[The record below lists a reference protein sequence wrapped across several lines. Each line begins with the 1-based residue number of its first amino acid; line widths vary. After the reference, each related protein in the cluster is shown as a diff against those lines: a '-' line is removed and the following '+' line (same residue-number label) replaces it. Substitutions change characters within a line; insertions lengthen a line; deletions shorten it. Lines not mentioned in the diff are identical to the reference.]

1 MRKAPEGMSKLT
13 DEVKAIKV
21 ANTRLRYL
29 AKKYGLDSEIY
40 QKAINPFLSKK
51 FDAYRNE
58 SKGVLQLSTKLDK
71 HYNRSDRALVF
82 GYIKN
87 TPTISKVESHVRESL
102 GISRDE
108 WKKASTDVKTELA
121 KGVYNIEENIE
132 PLINQLYK
140 ARCDIDQD
148 FPELHK
154 GKMTFQEAT
163 TFVTKANRWLNTYNE
178 YRYIVDELNKYDYKL
193 VLETY
198 TNIMEPSLLTEEYM
212 LKLINEFKEKG
223 VKDLGKR
230 KETPFD

>member
-29 AKKYGLDSEIY
+29 AKKYGTDSEIY

-58 SKGVLQLSTKLDK
+58 SKGVLQLSTKLDR

-82 GYIKN
+82 GYIRN
-87 TPTISKVESHVRESL
+87 IPTIAKVESHVRESL

-108 WKKASTDVKTELA
+108 WKKASTEDKTELA
-121 KGVYNIEENIE
+121 KGVYHIEENIST
-132 PLINQLYK
+132 LIEQLYK
-140 ARCDIDQD
+140 AKCDIDHD

-154 GKMTFQEAT
+154 GKMTFEEAKS
-163 TFVTKANRWLNTYNE
+163 FVDKANRWLNIHSE
-178 YRYIVDELNKYDYKL
+178 YQTIIDELNKYDYQIVKD
-193 VLETY
+193 VY
-198 TNIMEPSLLTEEYM
+198 TNIYEPSLYREEDM
-212 LKLINEFKEKG
+212 FKLIQEFKEKG

>member
-1 MRKAPEGMSKLT
+1 MRKVPEGMSKLT

-29 AKKYGLDSEIY
+29 AKKYGTDSAIY
-40 QKAINPFLSKK
+40 QKTIAPFQAKK
-51 FDAYRNE
+51 YDAYRNE

-71 HYNRSDRALVF
+71 HYNRSDRDLVF
-82 GYIKN
+82 GYIRNIPK
-87 TPTISKVESHVRESL
+87 ISNLESHVRESL

-108 WKKASTDVKTELA
+108 WKTGTTDEKAELVKQ
-121 KGVYNIEENIE
+121 VYDIEESIQ
-132 PLINQLYK
+132 PLIDQLYN
-140 ARCDIDQD
+140 ANCDIDHD

-154 GKMTFQEAT
+154 GRMTFQEAKR
-163 TFVTKANRWLNTYNE
+163 FVNKAHKWLSVFKE
-178 YRYIVDELNKYDYKL
+178 YSEILDELNKYDNKIVRQYYKNMYL
-193 VLETY
+193 HDK
-198 TNIMEPSLLTEEYM
+198 NREEDM

>member
-13 DEVKAIKV
+13 AEVKAIKV

-29 AKKYGLDSEIY
+29 AKKYGTDSEIY

-58 SKGVLQLSTKLDK
+58 SKGILQLSTKLDK

-87 TPTISKVESHVRESL
+87 IPTISKIESHVRESL
-102 GISRDE
+102 GISRDD
-108 WKKASTDVKTELA
+108 WKKVSTENKTDIA

-132 PLINQLYK
+132 PLINQLYNVK
-140 ARCDIDQD
+140 CDIDHD
-148 FPELHK
+148 FSELHK
-154 GKMTFQEAT
+154 GRMTFEEAKS
-163 TFVTKANRWLNTYNE
+163 FVDKVNRWLNIHNE
-178 YRYIVDELNKYDYKL
+178 YQAIIDELNKYDYQRVKE
-193 VLETY
+193 VY
-198 TNIMEPSLLTEEYM
+198 TNIYDPSLYREEDM

-223 VKDLGKR
+223 IKDLGKR